1 MINQN
6 HLLTL
11 LDYSPEEILE
21 LIELAR
27 TLKQEKRNGNVKNI
41 RSHALNATKKRQ
53 KVKPFTNFVRLF
65 SRGN

>member
-27 TLKQEKRNGNVKNI
+27 TLKQEKRNGIKH
-41 RSHALNATKKRQ
+41 RH
-53 KVKPFTNFVRLF
+53 
-65 SRGN
+65 